1 MQTEQS
7 IEMLDNG
14 KMRIHKRFDAAPSIK
29 DLDQRRNEI
38 GKGFTQTK
46 EMRHVVRIPNWL
58 RGVDPAVDEY
68 CKHPNDKFLKTI
80 VLARYPKLKVCEG
93 GIR

>member
-1 MQTEQS
+1 MQTEEH
-7 IEMLDNG
+7 IIADGN
-14 KMRIHKRFDAAPSIK
+14 KIRIHKKFEAYYTLK

-46 EMRHVVRIPNWL
+46 EMRHVVRVPNWL
-58 RGVDPAVDEY
+58 RGIDLAVDEY

-80 VLARYPKLKVCEG
+80 VLARYPKLKVCQG
-93 GIR
+93 NIR